1 MSELRSRLA
10 EIERQMGL
18 LDDQMALLRAERE
31 AVARELGAIVYPV
44 LTLPNEILSEI
55 FLQYVG
61 CNLLYNPLPLSWVC
75 RLWRQVAIC
84 THRLWTHFNID
95 KGSVR
100 LAALCFS
107 RAGALPL
114 NLRFIADLTSEKS
127 QELLQVV
134 TAYSSQWDT
143 LSLDMALLPTNLCF
157 SFPRLTKLD
166 LITMSDGPSTL
177 PTLSN
182 SLRLRGLRVQALPFT
197 QLTSLNLDTD
207 VDTCLEL
214 LAHTPNVE
222 NLHISLESME
232 QPTQASFPPISL
244 PSLRT
249 LELGIETCQIFP
261 YITIPALEK
270 LTLYIDKDDPP
281 TMVTELADCIARSS
295 CSIRMLELR
304 LPFTSRGAL
313 NRFLVSVPLPTV
325 RALTID
331 GLGVRPD
338 DDVLSDLFTA
348 MTGYSGFLPAL
359 EAFNIENLRCP
370 DGCRPLFTI
379 LTDDMRKFQ
388 AADRVKLF
396 QLFSEAVLEA
406 YDTAK
411 NREQVQM
418 ETKIKTLRRSLTH
431 LAESPQGNDGSSDLE

>member
-1 MSELRSRLA
+1 MSELRSRLT
-10 EIERQMGL
+10 EIERQMDL

-44 LTLPNEILSEI
+44 LTPLALPTEILSKI
-55 FLQYVG
+55 FLQYVRG
-61 CNLLYNPLPLSWVC
+61 HLLYNPLPLSWVC

-95 KGSVR
+95 KGS
-100 LAALCFS
+100 
-107 RAGALPL
+107 G
-114 NLRFIADLTSEKS
+114 SE
-127 QELLQVV
+127 ELLQVV

-143 LSLDMALLPTNLCF
+143 LALDMALLPTNLCF

-177 PTLSN
+177 PTFTN
-182 SLRLRGLRVQALPFT
+182 SLRLRELRVQGYVLPVPSALQFT
-197 QLTSLNLDTD
+197 QLTNLNLDTD
-207 VDTCLEL
+207 VDTCLEM

-232 QPTQASFPPISL
+232 RPTQASLPPISL

-304 LPFTSRGAL
+304 
-313 NRFLVSVPLPTV
+313 SVPLAAV
-325 RALTID
+325 RAPTID

-338 DDVLSDLFTA
+338 DDVLSNLFTA
-348 MTGYSGFLPAL
+348 VAGYSGFLPAL

-370 DGCRPLFTI
+370 DGCRPLFAI
-379 LTDDMRKFQ
+379 LTDEMDKSQ
-388 AADRVKLF
+388 TADRVKLF
-396 QLFSEAVLEA
+396 QVFSEAVLEA
-406 YDTAK
+406 CDTAK
-411 NREQVQM
+411 NREQFQM
-418 ETKIKTLRRSLTH
+418 ETKLKTLP
-431 LAESPQGNDGSSDLE
+431 ESSQVNDGSSSERILIALALRGLTSFFPDLE